1 MTANSDAPQVR
12 PTVRRNAAALEM
24 SSPPGKAVRQYKNR
38 VIVHAGASYN
48 DARREVV
55 LWPSPAPPPRPL
67 WRSFRSVSSDIQSSL
82 SCAPAR
88 GRCGVHSAS
97 LDLTGL
103 EGVSGWDW
111 NGVFDTL
118 AALAASLMVEGVV
131 ALTLIGLLLLLL
143 LDLFGLIGFVPNW
156 VVDTVDTSV
165 SSRCHSARAVGFAIA
180 VFLV

>member
-1 MTANSDAPQVR
+1 VAIAR
-12 PTVRRNAAALEM
+12 AAAA
-24 SSPPGKAVRQYKNR
+24 SAVALFPVGLFGYSVVVVVR
-38 VIVHAGASYN
+38 AST
-48 DARREVV
+48 
-55 LWPSPAPPPRPL
+55 WPLRRPL
-67 WRSFRSVSSDIQSSL
+67 GQLV
-82 SCAPAR
+82 
-88 GRCGVHSAS
+88 
-97 LDLTGL
+97 DLTGL